1 MAAGRKRRQQSVITP
16 TAPMP
21 PDEGVLPGPLLLTC
35 LLRQRREAEES
46 FACAIVLDLEAG
58 GLLLNFAILP
68 DHPVL
73 GYENMFVRA

>member
-1 MAAGRKRRQQSVITP
+1 MAAGRKRRQQSVIP

-21 PDEGVLPGPLLLTC
+21 PVRPWGIFTRLLTC
-35 LLRQRREAEES
+35 LLRQRREVEES

-73 GYENMFVRA
+73 GYEIMFVRD